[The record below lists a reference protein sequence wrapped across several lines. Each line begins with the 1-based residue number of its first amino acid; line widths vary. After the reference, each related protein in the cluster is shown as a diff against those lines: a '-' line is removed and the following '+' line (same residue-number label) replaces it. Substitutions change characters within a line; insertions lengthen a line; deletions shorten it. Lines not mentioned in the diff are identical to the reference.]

1 MTLERFGRALGMWIS
16 RHPWTVVVL
25 GLVTCLAGSIGLR
38 DVSVS
43 SDYRVFFSEQDPQKL
58 AFDELEEVFT
68 KTDNVVFVVKP
79 AGGDVFERDSL
90 AVLQALTER
99 AWKLPHATRVD
110 SITNFQHSYAED
122 EDIIIEDLVFGPSDT
137 LLDEDL
143 VEIRKVAMA
152 EPLLV
157 GGLLATDARAAG
169 VNVTLRLPRES
180 PAEVTET
187 ARAARALAREIED
200 EHPGTEVRA
209 SGMALMNDAFM
220 EASIEDMMV
229 IIPAMYVVM
238 LVVLGVLLRSVT
250 ATGIV
255 VLIVAMSSAVTVG
268 VAGWLGYPLT
278 PPTASAPTVVLT
290 LAVADGVHIFLSARG
305 ELQDGASRTHAV
317 ASALQSNFRPVLLT
331 SLTTIVGFACL
342 NFAEAPPYW
351 HLANMTVAGIAAAFV
366 YSVTVLPALLIVLP
380 LRVPPRRDSTHRL
393 MDRIADLVL
402 AQRTRL
408 VVGGVVTAL
417 CLGVAASRLES
428 NDQFLEYFDDSI
440 TFRPDTEYMMEHLT
454 GIYTVEYAVQ
464 AGGESAI
471 NEPEYLQALDGF
483 TQWLRAQPE
492 VSHVYSYADIIKRI
506 NQNLHEGQP
515 EHYAV
520 PPTREAASQ
529 ELMLY
534 EMSLPV
540 GLDLNDRVDVARSS
554 TRVSITLRDLSS
566 RELLDFKARSEGWLR
581 DNAPPAMHAQAT
593 SPVIIFTTLS
603 QENTKSM
610 MAGNLASLL
619 LISAC
624 LVFALG
630 SWRLGLL
637 SIVPNLL
644 PILFGYGL
652 WSLLFSEINIVASIA
667 GTVCLGIIV
676 DDTIH
681 FLTKYRL
688 ARTVGGKSPPEAIRS
703 TLNTVGPALIATTA
717 VLFFGFGVLTQ
728 SGFQMNSDLGLLVVL
743 VVGFALLHDLIL
755 LPALLTFAERGDVSS
770 QPHESRRS

>member
-1 MTLERFGRALGMWIS
+1 MTLERFGYALGLWIG
-16 RHPWTVVVL
+16 RHPWLAVVF
-25 GLVTCLAGSIGLR
+25 GLLSCLAVSVGLK
-38 DVSVS
+38 DTTVS
-43 SDYRVFFSEQDPQKL
+43 SDYRIFFSDDDPQKL

-79 AGGDVFERDSL
+79 AGGDVFEPQTL
-90 AVLQALTER
+90 GLLQTLTER
-99 AWKLPHATRVD
+99 AWTLPHATRVD

-122 EDIIIEDLVFGPSDT
+122 EDIVIEDLVFAPADT
-137 LLDEDL
+137 LSAQDLLD
-143 VEIRKVAMA
+143 IRTAALA

-157 GGLLATDARAAG
+157 GGLLAKDAGAAG

-180 PAEVTET
+180 PEEVTET
-187 ARAARALAREIED
+187 ARAARALAAEIQGT
-200 EHPGTEVRA
+200 HPDVEVRV

-220 EASIEDMMV
+220 EASIEDMKLIV
-229 IIPAMYVVM
+229 PVMYVVM
-238 LVVLGVLLRSVT
+238 IVVLAVLLRSVVAT
-250 ATGIV
+250 AVV
-255 VLIVAMSSAVTVG
+255 VLIVGMSSAVTVG
-268 VAGWLGYPLT
+268 LAGWLGYPLT

-290 LAVADGVHIFLSARG
+290 LAVADGVHLFLSARS
-305 ELQDGASRTHAV
+305 ELQGGASRAEAIAT
-317 ASALQSNFRPVLLT
+317 ALRVNFRPVLLT

-351 HLANMTVAGIAAAFV
+351 HLANMTVAGVAAAFV
-366 YSVTVLPALLIVLP
+366 YSVTVLPALLVVLP
-380 LRVPPRRDSTHRL
+380 LRVPPERARSSRT

-402 AQRTRL
+402 RHRTRL
-408 VVGGVVTAL
+408 VVGGIVAAAS
-417 CLGVAASRLES
+417 LGIAASRLQS
-428 NDQFLEYFDDSI
+428 NDQFLKYFDDSI
-440 TFRPDTEYMMEHLT
+440 QFRPDTEYMMEHLT
-454 GIYTVEYAVQ
+454 GIYTVEYAVG
-464 AGGESAI
+464 AGGESQI
-471 NEPEYLQALDGF
+471 NEPAYLEALDGF

-492 VSHVYSYADIIKRI
+492 VSHVYSYADVIKRI
-506 NQNLHEGQP
+506 NQNLHEGQD

-520 PPTREAASQ
+520 PPTREAAGQ

-540 GLDLNDRVDVARSS
+540 GLDLNDRIDVARSS
-554 TRVSITLRDLSS
+554 TRVSVTLRDLSS
-566 RELLDFKARSEGWLR
+566 RELLDFKARSEQWLK
-581 DNAPPAMHAQAT
+581 DEAPEAMHARAT

-610 MAGNLASLL
+610 MVGNFASLL

-624 LVFALG
+624 LVLALG

-652 WSLLFSEINIVASIA
+652 WSLLFSEINIVASIG

-688 ARTVGGKSPPEAIRS
+688 ARTTGGKTPSQAIRS
-703 TLNTVGPALIATTA
+703 TLSTVGPAMVSTTL

-743 VVGFALLHDLIL
+743 VVGFALLHDLLL
-755 LPALLTFAERGDVSS
+755 LPALLSLSEGGAPETERS
-770 QPHESRRS
+770 

>member
-1 MTLERFGRALGMWIS
+1 MTLERFGHALGVWIS
-16 RHPWTVVVL
+16 RHPWLAVVF
-25 GLVTCLAGSIGLR
+25 GLASCLAVSVGLR
-38 DVSVS
+38 DISVS
-43 SDYRVFFSEQDPQKL
+43 SDYRVFFSEDDPEKL
-58 AFDELEEVFT
+58 AFDELEGVFT

-79 AGGDVFERDSL
+79 ASGSVFEPVTL
-90 AVLQALTER
+90 GALQALTQR

-110 SITNFQHSYAED
+110 SMTNFQHSYAED
-122 EDIIIEDLVFGPSDT
+122 EDIIIEDLVFGPADT
-137 LLDEDL
+137 LSDRDL
-143 VEIRKVAMA
+143 AEIRRVALA
-152 EPLLV
+152 EPLLS
-157 GGLLATDARAAG
+157 GGLLASDAGAAG

-180 PAEVTET
+180 PVEVTQT
-187 ARAARALAREIED
+187 AKAARLLAAEFEGDYPGLEIR
-200 EHPGTEVRA
+200 V

-220 EASIEDMMV
+220 EASIEDMKMIV
-229 IIPAMYVVM
+229 PAMYVVM
-238 LVVLGVLLRSVT
+238 IVALAVLLRSVV

-255 VLIVAMSSAVTVG
+255 VVIVAMSSAVTMG

-290 LAVADGVHIFLSARG
+290 LAVADGVHLFLSARQ
-305 ELQDGASRTHAV
+305 EMQRGASRADGV
-317 ASALQSNFRPVLLT
+317 AEALRLNFRPVLLT

-351 HLANMTVAGIAAAFV
+351 HLANMTVAGITAAFV
-366 YSVTVLPALLIVLP
+366 YSVTVLPALLILLP
-380 LRVPPRRDSTHRL
+380 LRVPKAQASSSRL
-393 MDRIADLVL
+393 MGRIADLVL
-402 AQRTRL
+402 RHRTRL
-408 VVGGVVTAL
+408 VVGGAVAAV

-428 NDQFLEYFDDSI
+428 NDQFLRYFDDSI
-440 TFRPDTEYMMEHLT
+440 TFRPDTEFMMENLT

-471 NEPEYLQALDGF
+471 NEPEYLKGLDAF
-483 TQWLRAQPE
+483 TQWLRLQPE
-492 VSHVYSYADIIKRI
+492 VTHVYSYADIIKRI
-506 NQNLHEGQP
+506 NQNLHEGRL
-515 EHYAV
+515 EHYAI

-540 GLDLNDRVDVARSS
+540 GLDLNDRIDVARSS
-554 TRVSITLRDLSS
+554 TRVSVTLRDLSS
-566 RELLDFKARSEGWLR
+566 RELLNFKRRSEMWLHA
-581 DNAPPAMHAQAT
+581 NTPPAMHAQAT

-610 MAGNLASLL
+610 MVGNLASLL

-624 LVFALG
+624 LMLALG

-688 ARTVGGKSPPEAIRS
+688 ARTTDGKAPSEAIRA
-703 TLNTVGPALIATTA
+703 TLVSVGPALVSTTL

-743 VVGFALLHDLIL
+743 VVGFALLHDLLL
-755 LPALLTFAERGDVSS
+755 LPALLSFAERDT
-770 QPHESRRS
+770 PTHKETPK

>member
-1 MTLERFGRALGMWIS
+1 MTLERFGHALGVWIS
-16 RHPWTVVVL
+16 RRPWLVVL
-25 GLVTCLAGSIGLR
+25 LGLMSCVAVAVGLR
-38 DVSVS
+38 DVSLS

-79 AGGDVFERDSL
+79 ADGDVFERDTL
-90 AVLQALTER
+90 AVLQSLTER
-99 AWKLPHATRVD
+99 AWTLPHATRVD
-110 SITNFQHSYAED
+110 SITNFVHSYAED
-122 EDIIIEDLVFGPSDT
+122 EDIVIEELVHAPAAD

-143 VEIRKVAMA
+143 VEIRAVATS

-157 GGLLATDARAAG
+157 GGLLATDAAAAG

-187 ARAARALAREIED
+187 ARAARALAADIER
-200 EHPGTEVRA
+200 EHPGVEVRA

-229 IIPAMYVVM
+229 IIPVMYAVM
-238 LVVLGVLLRSVT
+238 LIVLAVLLRSIV
-250 ATGIV
+250 ATGVV

-268 VAGWLGYPLT
+268 VAGWFGYPLT

-290 LAVADGVHIFLSARG
+290 LAVADGVHLFLSARG
-305 ELQDGASRTHAV
+305 ELQAGASRTDAV
-317 ASALQSNFRPVLLT
+317 ANALRTNFRPVLLT

-351 HLANMTVAGIAAAFV
+351 HLANMTVAGVGAAFL
-366 YSVTVLPALLIVLP
+366 YSVTVLPALLLVLP
-380 LRVPPRRDSTHRL
+380 WRVPARTVSRHRL
-393 MDRIADLVL
+393 MDRIADVVL
-402 AQRTRL
+402 QHRTRL
-408 VVGGVVTAL
+408 VVGGLVTAV

-440 TFRPDTEYMMEHLT
+440 TFRPDTEFMMEHLT

-471 NEPEYLQALDGF
+471 NEPEYLRALDGF
-483 TQWLRAQPE
+483 TLWLRAQPE

-506 NQNLHEGQP
+506 NQNLHEGRA

-540 GLDLNDRVDVARSS
+540 GLDLNDRIDVARSS
-554 TRVSITLRDLSS
+554 TRVSVTLRDLSS
-566 RELLDFKARSEGWLR
+566 RELLAFKARSEAWLR
-581 DNAPPAMHAQAT
+581 DNAPEAMHARAT

-610 MAGNLASLL
+610 MVGNLASLL

-652 WSLLFSEINIVASIA
+652 WALLFSQINIVASIA

-688 ARTVGGKSPPEAIRS
+688 ARTTGGMSPPEAIRA
-703 TLNTVGPALIATTA
+703 TLNAVGPALVATTA

-743 VVGFALLHDLIL
+743 VVGFALLHDLLL
-755 LPALLTFAERGDVSS
+755 LPALLSFAERGEASS
-770 QPHESRRS
+770 NPTKSSRS

>member
-1 MTLERFGRALGMWIS
+1 MTLERFGYALGLWIG
-16 RHPWTVVVL
+16 RHPWLAVIL
-25 GLVTCLAGSIGLR
+25 GLLSCLAVSVGLK
-38 DVSVS
+38 DTTVS
-43 SDYRVFFSEQDPQKL
+43 SDYRIFFSDDDPQKL

-79 AGGDVFERDSL
+79 AGGDVFEPQTL
-90 AVLQALTER
+90 GLLQTLTER
-99 AWKLPHATRVD
+99 AWTLPHATRVD

-122 EDIIIEDLVFGPSDT
+122 EDIVIEDLVFAPADT
-137 LLDEDL
+137 LSAQDLLD
-143 VEIRKVAMA
+143 IRTAALA

-157 GGLLATDARAAG
+157 GGLLAKDAGAAG

-180 PAEVTET
+180 PEEVTET
-187 ARAARALAREIED
+187 ARAARALAAEIE
-200 EHPGTEVRA
+200 ETHPDVEVRV

-220 EASIEDMMV
+220 EASIEDMKLIV
-229 IIPAMYVVM
+229 PVMYVVM
-238 LVVLGVLLRSVT
+238 IAVLAVLLRSVVAT
-250 ATGIV
+250 AVV
-255 VLIVAMSSAVTVG
+255 VLIVGMSSAVTVG
-268 VAGWLGYPLT
+268 LAGWLGYPLT

-290 LAVADGVHIFLSARG
+290 LAVADGVHLFLSARS
-305 ELQDGASRTHAV
+305 ELQDGASRAEAIAT
-317 ASALQSNFRPVLLT
+317 ALRVNFRPVLLT

-351 HLANMTVAGIAAAFV
+351 HLANMTVAGVAAAFV
-366 YSVTVLPALLIVLP
+366 YSVTVLPALLVVLP
-380 LRVPPRRDSTHRL
+380 LRVPPERARSSRT

-402 AQRTRL
+402 RHRTRL
-408 VVGGVVTAL
+408 VVGGIVAAAS
-417 CLGVAASRLES
+417 LGVAASRLQS
-428 NDQFLEYFDDSI
+428 NDQFLKYFDDSI
-440 TFRPDTEYMMEHLT
+440 QFRPDTEYMMEHLT
-454 GIYTVEYAVQ
+454 GIYTVEYAVG
-464 AGGESAI
+464 AGGESQI
-471 NEPEYLQALDGF
+471 NEPAYLEALDGF

-492 VSHVYSYADIIKRI
+492 VSHVYSYADVIKRI
-506 NQNLHEGQP
+506 NQNLHEGQD

-520 PPTREAASQ
+520 PPTREAAGQ

-540 GLDLNDRVDVARSS
+540 GLDLNDRIDVARSS
-554 TRVSITLRDLSS
+554 TRVSVALRDLSS
-566 RELLDFKARSEGWLR
+566 RELLDFKARSEQWLK
-581 DNAPPAMHAQAT
+581 DEAPEAMHARAT

-610 MAGNLASLL
+610 MVGNFASLL

-624 LVFALG
+624 LVLALG

-652 WSLLFSEINIVASIA
+652 WSLLFSEINIVASIG

-688 ARTVGGKSPPEAIRS
+688 ARTTGGKTPSQAIRS
-703 TLNTVGPALIATTA
+703 TLSTVGPAMVSTTL

-743 VVGFALLHDLIL
+743 VVGFALLHDLLL
-755 LPALLTFAERGDVSS
+755 LPALLSLSEGGAPETERS
-770 QPHESRRS
+770 

>member
-1 MTLERFGRALGMWIS
+1 MNLERFGHALGVWIS
-16 RHPWTVVVL
+16 RRPWFAVVF
-25 GLVTCLAGSIGLR
+25 GLATCLAVSVGLR
-38 DVSVS
+38 DITVS
-43 SDYRVFFSEQDPQKL
+43 SDYRVFFSDDDPEKL
-58 AFDELEEVFT
+58 AFDELESVFT

-79 AGGDVFERDSL
+79 ASGAVFEPATL
-90 AVLQALTER
+90 GALQGLTER

-110 SITNFQHSYAED
+110 SVTNFQHSYAED
-122 EDIIIEDLVFGPSDT
+122 EDIIIEDLVFGPAET
-137 LLDEDL
+137 LSEQELA
-143 VEIRKVAMA
+143 EIRSVALA
-152 EPLLV
+152 EPLLA
-157 GGLLATDARAAG
+157 GGLLATDGAAAG

-180 PAEVTET
+180 PVEVTQT
-187 ARAARALAREIED
+187 AQAARQLAAEFEG
-200 EHPGTEVRA
+200 EHPGLEIRV

-220 EASIEDMMV
+220 EASIEDMKMIV
-229 IIPAMYVVM
+229 PAMYVVM
-238 LVVLGVLLRSVT
+238 IVVLALLLRSVV

-255 VLIVAMSSAVTVG
+255 VLIVAMSSAVTMG
-268 VAGWLGYPLT
+268 VSGWLGYPLT

-290 LAVADGVHIFLSARG
+290 LAVADGVHLFLSARG
-305 ELQDGASRTHAV
+305 ELQNGASRAEAV
-317 ASALQSNFRPVLLT
+317 AQALRVNFRPVLLT

-351 HLANMTVAGIAAAFV
+351 HLANMTVAGITAAFV
-366 YSVTVLPALLIVLP
+366 YSVTVLPALLMLLP
-380 LRVPPRRDSTHRL
+380 LRVPPARPASSSL
-393 MDRIADLVL
+393 MERIADLVL
-402 AQRTRL
+402 RHRTRL
-408 VVGGVVTAL
+408 VVGGAVTAV

-428 NDQFLEYFDDSI
+428 NDQFLRYFDDSI
-440 TFRPDTEYMMEHLT
+440 TFRPDTEFMMENLT

-471 NEPEYLQALDGF
+471 NEPEYLEGLDAF
-483 TQWLRAQPE
+483 TQWLRLQPE
-492 VSHVYSYADIIKRI
+492 VTHVYSYADIIKRI
-506 NQNLHEGQP
+506 NQNLHEGKADQ
-515 EHYAV
+515 YVV

-540 GLDLNDRVDVARSS
+540 GLDLNDRIDVARSS
-554 TRVSITLRDLSS
+554 TRVSVTLRDLSS
-566 RELLDFKARSEGWLR
+566 RELLRFKGRSEMWLQA
-581 DNAPPAMHAQAT
+581 NTPPAMHAHAT

-624 LVFALG
+624 LMVALG

-688 ARTVGGKSPPEAIRS
+688 ARTADGKAPSEAIRS
-703 TLNTVGPALIATTA
+703 TLVSVGPALISTTL

-743 VVGFALLHDLIL
+743 VVGFALLHDLLL
-755 LPALLTFAERGDVSS
+755 LPALLSFAERDPKTEKDNPV
-770 QPHESRRS
+770 